1 MQIANDN
8 APGQIV
14 VSGTAAAVDATIE
27 AKAAGLRRAIKL
39 PVSGPFHCDLMAP
52 AADVMATA
60 LAEVTMADAKMP
72 VYCNVTAAAETVAAN
87 LRANLITQ
95 VTARVRWRES
105 LIAMQAAGCQ
115 RFICRD
121 GNG

>member
-1 MQIANDN
+1 
-8 APGQIV
+8 
-14 VSGTAAAVDATIE
+14 
-27 AKAAGLRRAIKL
+27 
-39 PVSGPFHCDLMAP
+39 MAP

-87 LRANLITQ
+87 LRAKLITQ

-105 LIAMQAAGCQ
+105 LIAMQGAGATLFVEMGTGKVLSGLVKRGLDNAVAVNLDGPDDLDTVLAAL
-115 RFICRD
+115 
-121 GNG
+121 